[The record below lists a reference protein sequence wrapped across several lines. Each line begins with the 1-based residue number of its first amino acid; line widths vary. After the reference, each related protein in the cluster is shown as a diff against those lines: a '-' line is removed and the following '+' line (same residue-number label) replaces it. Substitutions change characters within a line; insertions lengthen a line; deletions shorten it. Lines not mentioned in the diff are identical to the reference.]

1 MIKFNTYLTESLDVE
16 KLKHLE
22 HAEDH
27 IIHGGHE
34 GVAHTA
40 DTLTDVAD
48 FLSGKKSKT
57 KITTKY
63 DGAPSIVFGIDPET
77 GKFFVGSKSVFNV
90 HPKLNFTPED
100 IERNHGH
107 APGLVEK
114 LKAALQE
121 LPKIMPKGGGV
132 YQGDLMYTKPDLKD
146 EESGYSFTPNTIT
159 YSADKNSANGRKIA
173 ASQLGIVVHTKY
185 TGKRLADMKASFD
198 VDQGSFKQDPDVNT
212 INPEVEAGQISGIEK
227 KQYEAKMKAATDLY
241 AKMDHEIF
249 NTLDGHEI
257 PMKTYINQCVRDE
270 TTPDAKGYRAFIE
283 TKFKKELE
291 KLKSDTA
298 RKKKQEQMDT
308 MLQHLD
314 SHKQQFGDLFKLHK
328 TIQEAKDSLVGA
340 LARTDTGF
348 KTTIGGKPVKPEG
361 FVAIRGGRPT
371 KLVDRAEFSR
381 LNFAQGSFRKGGP
394 EETDTYEAPAE
405 ETPLKKKVFTFGRMN
420 PPTIGHRKLGD
431 KVQEIAK
438 EHGAEHEIVLSRSQD
453 PEKNPLSPDQKQR
466 HASRVLG
473 KTAKVSVASEKEP
486 NVIAIAKRFEKEGV
500 QHLIMVVG
508 SDRVS
513 EFKKLLDSY
522 NGKEY
527 NFKKIDVVS
536 AGDRDPDSEDE
547 TAAAS
552 GTTQRKH
559 AITRNMKEFMK
570 GVPKDVSP
578 EDAMSLFKDTQAGMD
593 IKIGP
598 ETNGI
603 SLARYAKRN
612 DPIGVKARREQQ
624 RRLLAKEMEKK
635 RKVVAKKPV
644 VRPIVKPIKPIKE
657 EMNTSGDVRGLG
669 YVSGNPGN
677 TDQNYQTV
685 WVTLNQ
691 ADADTKDQ
699 IMNQTKKSTHDD
711 LHINIEQ
718 KRQEQKQN
726 FVQNVL
732 KSIRDRNGNV

>member
-1 MIKFNTYLTESLDVE
+1 MNFKSFLTESLDVE

-34 GVAHTA
+34 GVSHTA
-40 DTLTDVAD
+40 ETLSDVSD
-48 FLSGKKSKT
+48 FLSGKKTKT

-90 HPKLNFTPED
+90 HPKLNFSDED
-100 IERNHGH
+100 IEKNHGH

-114 LKAALQE
+114 LKAALHE
-121 LPKIMPKGGGV
+121 LPKIMPKSGGV

-146 EESGYSFTPNTIT
+146 DKSSYSFTPNTIT
-159 YSADKNSANGRKIA
+159 YTADKDSANGRKVA

-198 VDQGSFKQDPDVNT
+198 VDHNSFGQDPDVNM
-212 INPEVEAGQISGIEK
+212 INPEVKSGQISGIEK
-227 KQYEAKMKAATDLY
+227 KKYEAKMKEATDLY
-241 AKMDHEIF
+241 SKMDHDIF

-270 TTPDAKGYRAFIE
+270 TTPNAKGYRSFIE
-283 TKFKKELE
+283 SKFGKELE
-291 KLKSDTA
+291 KLKSDSA
-298 RKKKQEQMDT
+298 RQKKQEQTNT
-308 MLQHLD
+308 MLDHLD
-314 SHKQQFGDLFKLHK
+314 SHKKQFDDLFKLHK

-348 KTTIGGKPVKPEG
+348 KTTIGDKETKPEG

-381 LNFAQGSFRKGGP
+381 LNFAMGSFRKGGP
-394 EETDTYEAPAE
+394 EETDTYEPQPE
-405 ETPLKKKVFTFGRMN
+405 EPVKKRVFTFGRMN
-420 PPTIGHRKLGD
+420 PPTIGHRKLSD
-431 KVQEIAK
+431 KVQEVAK
-438 EHGAEHEIVLSRSQD
+438 EHGAEHEIVLSHSQD
-453 PEKNPLSPDQKQR
+453 PEKNPLTGEQKQK
-466 HASRVLG
+466 HAQKVLG
-473 KTAKVSVASEKEP
+473 KTARVKVTSDKEP
-486 NVIAIAKRFEKEGV
+486 NVIQVAKRYEKEGV
-500 QHLIMVVG
+500 NHLIMVVG
-508 SDRVS
+508 SDRVD

-536 AGDRDPDSEDE
+536 AGTRDPDAEGVEGMS
-547 TAAAS
+547 AS
-552 GTTQRKH
+552 KMREH
-559 AITRNMKEFMK
+559 AINRRLKDFKK
-570 GVPKDVSP
+570 GLPSDVSH

-612 DPIGVKARREQQ
+612 DPVGVKARKEQD
-624 RRLLAKEMEKK
+624 RRLRMKALEKQQK
-635 RKVVAKKPV
+635 ATSKAMRRKS
-644 VRPIVKPIKPIKE
+644 IKE
-657 EMNTSGDVRGLG
+657 EMMTTGDVRGLG
-669 YVSGNPGN
+669 FISGNPMVDSN
-677 TDQNYQTV
+677 FQTV
-685 WVTLNQ
+685 WATLNQ
-691 ADADTKDQ
+691 SDADTRDQ
-699 IMNQTKKSTHDD
+699 IMNQSKKSNHDD

-718 KRQEQKQN
+718 KRDAAKSL
-726 FVQNVL
+726 FVSRVMD
-732 KSIRDRNGNV
+732 SIRAKNN